1 MTLSRRGAESEKPP
15 KKHPKLKPDLKYCPQ
30 VRHFDSRPKPHTTS
44 VTSSGGY
51 DVTSGYDVGYA
62 SDQCCGGAHYTTD
75 DDSTTAATTGW
86 PSLTPPAAAATA
98 ATGPMLP
105 SSSYPVPMTSSYASS
120 AAGSARSNLLKTTKL
135 NLSAR

>member
-1 MTLSRRGAESEKPP
+1 MYGQNQPSFIVI
-15 KKHPKLKPDLKYCPQ
+15 Q
-30 VRHFDSRPKPHTTS
+30 VRHFDNKPKPHTTS

-51 DVTSGYDVGYA
+51 DVTSSYDVGYA

-75 DDSTTAATTGW
+75 DDSTTAAASGW
-86 PSLTPPAAAATA
+86 PSLSTAHPAAV
-98 ATGPMLP
+98 LP
-105 SSSYPVPMTSSYASS
+105 PSYVPVTSSYASS

>member
-1 MTLSRRGAESEKPP
+1 MLSILPYSLRFDPTTF
-15 KKHPKLKPDLKYCPQ
+15 CMQ
-30 VRHFDSRPKPHTTS
+30 VRHFDTKPKPHTTS

-62 SDQCCGGAHYTTD
+62 SDQCCGGAQYTTD
-75 DDSTTAATTGW
+75 DDSTTAAATGW
-86 PSLTPPAAAATA
+86 PSLTPTTATA
-98 ATGPMLP
+98 TGMP
-105 SSSYPVPMTSSYASS
+105 SYVPLTSSYASS